1 MIASADRSVRLSGE
15 RCLHREGRS
24 LEASAVDAAG
34 TRFAG
39 SAEHADA
46 GARVRASGEEA
57 RRAYAGKLLPAMQL
71 RLFRDPQWVFA
82 TRTIP
87 RGKYVFP
94 LMRASQQLTDLPVQ
108 ANGTQYDL
116 ADYISRNRV
125 VGLLVLQHGRI
136 VLEHYEADIESSSR
150 WISMSMAKSIS
161 TTLVGAAVQ
170 DGLIGSV
177 DDPLTRY
184 LPQLA
189 GGGYDGVSIRHLL
202 QMTSGVRWDDTHTD
216 PASERRR
223 MLELQIA
230 QQPGAILR
238 FVANQGRIAAPGTVW
253 NYSTGETHVVGA
265 LVRAA
270 VGGWLCDY
278 LSEKIWA
285 AFGMESDATW
295 WLESPQGLE
304 VAGSGISATLRDYA
318 RFGQFVLNDGV
329 IGSRRILPEGWIRE
343 ATVPRQIGGQ
353 PLNYGYMWWAVPS
366 RSGGFEDGAF
376 SARGIF
382 GQYIYINPRQ
392 RLVVAVLS
400 ARSKPRGAEV
410 ILDNDFFNSV
420 VEALQ

>member
-1 MIASADRSVRLSGE
+1 VE
-15 RCLHREGRS
+15 V
-24 LEASAVDAAG
+24 VDAAG
-34 TRFAG
+34 VRFVSSAAVVG
-39 SAEHADA
+39 SA
-46 GARVRASGEEA
+46 RAWTDDEEA
-57 RRAYAGKLLPAMQL
+57 RRAYAGKLLPATQL
-71 RLFRDPQWVFA
+71 RLFRDPHWVFA
-82 TRTIP
+82 TRKIS
-87 RGKYVFP
+87 RGKHVFP
-94 LMRASQQLTDLPVQ
+94 LVRASRQITDLPVR

-125 VGLLVLQHGRI
+125 VGLLILKQGRI
-136 VLEHYEADIESSSR
+136 VLEHYEADIDSDSR

-161 TTLVGAAVQ
+161 TTLIGAALQ

-202 QMTSGVRWDDTHTD
+202 QMTSGVQWDDTHTD
-216 PASERRR
+216 PGSERRQ

-230 QQPGAILR
+230 QQPDAILR
-238 FVANQGRIAAPGTVW
+238 FVANQQRIAAPGEVW

-270 VGGWLCDY
+270 VGRWLSDY
-278 LSEKIWA
+278 LSEKIWSP
-285 AFGMESDATW
+285 FGMQSDATW
-295 WLESPQGLE
+295 WLESPYGLE

-318 RFGQFVLNDGV
+318 RFGQFILNDGV
-329 IGSRRILPEGWIRE
+329 VGSKRVLPEGWIHE
-343 ATVPRQIGGQ
+343 ATSPREIGGQ
-353 PLNYGYMWWAVPS
+353 PLNYGYMWWAVPA
-366 RSGGFEDGAF
+366 RGGGFEDRAF

-382 GQYIYINPRQ
+382 GQYIYINPGQ
-392 RLVVAVLS
+392 GLVVTVLS

-420 VEALQ
+420 VEALR

>member
-1 MIASADRSVRLSGE
+1 MKAP
-15 RCLHREGRS
+15 
-24 LEASAVDAAG
+24 AVDSDG
-34 TRFAG
+34 R
-39 SAEHADA
+39 
-46 GARVRASGEEA
+46 EA
-57 RRAYAGKLLPAMQL
+57 RLAYAGKLLPATQL
-71 RLFRDPQWVFA
+71 RLFRDPHWVFA
-82 TRTIP
+82 TRRIP
-87 RGKYVFP
+87 GGKHVFP
-94 LMRASQQLTDLPVQ
+94 LLRASRQLTDLPVM
-108 ANGTQYDL
+108 ANSTQYDL

-125 VGLLVLQHGRI
+125 VGLLILKQGRI
-136 VLEHYEADIESSSR
+136 ALEHYEADIDADSR

-161 TTLVGAAVQ
+161 TTLVGAAIQ

-216 PASERRR
+216 PNSERRK
-223 MLELQIA
+223 MLELQIE
-230 QQPGAILR
+230 QQPDAILR
-238 FVANQGRIAAPGTVW
+238 FVASQQRIAAPGTVW

-270 VGGWLCDY
+270 VGRWLSDY
-278 LSEKIWA
+278 LAEKIWGP
-285 AFGMESDATW
+285 FGMQSDATW

-329 IGSRRILPEGWIRE
+329 IGSKRVLPEGWVRE
-343 ATVPRQIGGQ
+343 ATAPRQVGGQ
-353 PLNYGYMWWAVPS
+353 PLSYGYMWWAVPS
-366 RSGGFEDGAF
+366 RSGDFTDGAF

-392 RLVVAVLS
+392 GLVVTVLS

-420 VEALQ
+420 TEALQ

>member
-1 MIASADRSVRLSGE
+1 M
-15 RCLHREGRS
+15 
-24 LEASAVDAAG
+24 EASA
-34 TRFAG
+34 
-39 SAEHADA
+39 A
-46 GARVRASGEEA
+46 GAEGVPFVSSADGADDRTRAWTDGEEA
-57 RRAYAGKLLPAMQL
+57 RRAYAGKLLPATQL
-71 RLFRDPQWVFA
+71 RLFRNPHWVFA

-87 RGKYVFP
+87 RGKHVFP
-94 LMRASQQLTDLPVQ
+94 LVRASRQLTDLPVL
-108 ANGTQYDL
+108 ANGTEYDL

-125 VGLLVLQHGRI
+125 VGLLVLKHGRI
-136 VLEHYEADIESSSR
+136 VLEHYEADIDSGSR

-161 TTLVGAAVQ
+161 TTLVGAAIQ

-177 DDPLTRY
+177 EDPLTRY
-184 LPQLA
+184 LPELV

-216 PASERRR
+216 PNSERRR
-223 MLELQIA
+223 MLDLQIA
-230 QQPGAILR
+230 QQPNAILR
-238 FVANQGRIAAPGTVW
+238 FVANQPRVAAPGTVW

-270 VGGWLCDY
+270 VGRWVSDY

-285 AFGMESDATW
+285 PFGMESDATW

-318 RFGQFVLNDGV
+318 RFGQFILNEGV
-329 IGSRRILPEGWIRE
+329 IGSKRVLPEGWIRE
-343 ATVPRQIGGQ
+343 ATSPRQVGRE

-366 RSGGFEDGAF
+366 RRGGFEDSAF

-392 RLVVAVLS
+392 GLVVTVLS

>member
-1 MIASADRSVRLSGE
+1 M
-15 RCLHREGRS
+15 
-24 LEASAVDAAG
+24 EASAVNAAS
-34 TRFAG
+34 TRAW
-39 SAEHADA
+39 AD
-46 GARVRASGEEA
+46 GEEA
-57 RRAYAGKLLPAMQL
+57 RRAYAGKLLPAVQL
-71 RLFRDPQWVFA
+71 RLFRDPHWVFA
-82 TRTIP
+82 TRTIA
-87 RGKYVFP
+87 RGKHIFP
-94 LMRASQQLTDLPVQ
+94 LVRAARQLTDLPVL

-125 VGLLVLQHGRI
+125 VGLLVLKQGRI
-136 VLEHYEADIESSSR
+136 VFEHYEADVDSGTR

-161 TTLVGAAVQ
+161 TTLVGAAIQ

-177 DDPLTRY
+177 EDPLTRY

-202 QMTSGVRWDDTHTD
+202 QMTSGVQWDDTHTD

-238 FVANQGRIAAPGTVW
+238 FVANQRRIAAPGTVW

-270 VGGWLCDY
+270 VGRWLSDY
-278 LSEKIWA
+278 ISEKIWA

-329 IGSRRILPEGWIRE
+329 IGSKRILPEGWIRE
-343 ATVPRQIGGQ
+343 ATSPRQVGGQ
-353 PLNYGYMWWAVPS
+353 PLNYGFMWWAVPS
-366 RSGGFEDGAF
+366 RAGTFEDGAF

-382 GQYIYINPRQ
+382 GQYIYINPRHG
-392 RLVVAVLS
+392 LVVTVLS

>member
-1 MIASADRSVRLSGE
+1 
-15 RCLHREGRS
+15 LHRERTS
-24 LEASAVDAAG
+24 VKAPAVDPDG
-34 TRFAG
+34 Q
-39 SAEHADA
+39 
-46 GARVRASGEEA
+46 EA
-57 RRAYAGKLLPAMQL
+57 RLAYAGKLLPATQL
-71 RLFRDPQWVFA
+71 RLFRDPHWVFA
-82 TRTIP
+82 TRKIP
-87 RGKYVFP
+87 CGKHVFP
-94 LMRASQQLTDLPVQ
+94 LLRAPRQLTDLPVV

-125 VGLLVLQHGRI
+125 VGLLILKHGRI
-136 VLEHYEADIESSSR
+136 ALEHYEADIDSDTR

-161 TTLVGAAVQ
+161 TTLVGAAIQ

-189 GGGYDGVSIRHLL
+189 GGGYDAVSIRHLL
-202 QMTSGVRWDDTHTD
+202 QMTSGVHWDDTHTD
-216 PASERRR
+216 PNSERRK
-223 MLELQIA
+223 MLELQIE
-230 QQPGAILR
+230 QQPDAILR
-238 FVANQGRIAAPGTVW
+238 FVAGQQRVAAPGTVW

-265 LVRAA
+265 LLRAA
-270 VGGWLCDY
+270 VGRWLADY

-285 AFGMESDATW
+285 PFGMQSDASW

-304 VAGSGISATLRDYA
+304 VAGSGVSATLRDYA

-329 IGSRRILPEGWIRE
+329 IGSKRVLPEGWVRE
-343 ATVPRQIGGQ
+343 ATAPRQVGGQ
-353 PLNYGYMWWAVPS
+353 PLSYGYMWWAVPS
-366 RSGGFEDGAF
+366 RSGHFEDGAF

-392 RLVVAVLS
+392 ELVVTVLS

-420 VEALQ
+420 AEALQ